1 PPVWLRLPDD
11 NYYHPLASRQAA
23 PESIGAEDFTGPCME
38 RFLVLL
44 DELPRAIDRNGE
56 ADPLSLGVDRGI
68 DADRLAH
75 HIQQRAARVARVDR
89 GVSLDEIAVAGFTD
103 RPMQRADHTHSYRVR
118 EPEGVADRDRGFAD
132 HQ

>member
-56 ADPLSLGVDRGI
+56 AAPLSLGVDRGI
-68 DADRLAH
+68 DADRLAP
-75 HIQQRAARVARVDR
+75 HIHRGAARVARVDR
-89 GVSLDEIAVAGFTD
+89 GVSRVGVAVAGGTG
-103 RPMQRADHTHSYRVR
+103 RPVQRADHAHRYRVR
-118 EPEGVADRDRGFAD
+118 ELEGVADRDL
-132 HQ
+132 